1 LGDLCGGNSRPAVG
15 ESGLDR
21 LGYPIVHTAQ
31 TGQLGRR
38 LHGTEFIEDGCR
50 INEIRLREP
59 VLQGK
64 ESVRRQEGHFHA
76 DRAFAEAEVLQCS
89 DDPFSGR
96 ERSTGC
102 LETVGDPK
110 PVCFDLPPLAYAAD
124 VEGFLDL
131 PAGDADKGQI
141 LAPPHATRLRKEVE
155 VVAASEVPDIVPSA
169 GEEEPQP

>member
-1 LGDLCGGNSRPAVG
+1 
-15 ESGLDR
+15 
-21 LGYPIVHTAQ
+21 
-31 TGQLGRR
+31 
-38 LHGTEFIEDGCR
+38 
-50 INEIRLREP
+50 
-59 VLQGK
+59 
-64 ESVRRQEGHFHA
+64 
-76 DRAFAEAEVLQCS
+76 VLQCS